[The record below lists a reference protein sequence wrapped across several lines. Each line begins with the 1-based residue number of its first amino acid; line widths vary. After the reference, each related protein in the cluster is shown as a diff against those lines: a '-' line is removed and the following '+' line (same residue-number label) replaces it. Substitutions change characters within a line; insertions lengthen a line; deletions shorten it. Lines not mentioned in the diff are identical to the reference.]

1 MKELEQH
8 NKIDESTRI
17 EVTLKKRQEIEHMY
31 KGSIK
36 AKKGQFVW
44 EIDEETGEI
53 KKAEY
58 KKPPAIFDL
67 TKSFKPKVEL
77 IMRKD
82 CVYIP
87 ALNAENA
94 KKKYLQNKN
103 QSHYYT
109 MDVDYM
115 QLPSNP
121 KKRSSSLL

>member
-36 AKKGQFVW
+36 PKKGQFVW

-58 KKPPAIFDL
+58 KKQPAIFDL
-67 TKSFKPKVEL
+67 TKSFKPKLEL

-94 KKKYLQNKN
+94 KKKYLQNNN

-109 MDVDYM
+109 MDGDYM
-115 QLPSNP
+115 QLPP
-121 KKRSSSLL
+121 KPTKPLW